1 MKRNHRIFAAAA
13 LLLAAIMAFAGCA
26 TLKLAANVGDRVIT
40 VQQLEN
46 GYKNSYNYASFYGQ
60 DTSTEEGRLAF
71 LNFILDSMIQ
81 NELLAYKAEQAGV
94 TLTDEERAEAEKA
107 AKASYDAFYQEY
119 VDYAKQSGTSDVHA
133 YANKMLAEALA
144 QNDMTVS
151 RIKAEYLQDQID
163 SRMIAKHKE
172 QLLNGVA
179 PTADELKAMYDEE
192 LSAQQKAIEED
203 PASYFT
209 YELYHNYG
217 YGYMPLVVPE
227 GLIRVRQILVEDEET
242 ANEVMKK
249 LEEGKDFEVVL
260 AEYNTDPGMKNEQYA
275 DGYLVGKGASYI
287 DGFLN
292 AALALT
298 EDGELSPIVKSDSGY
313 HIIKRIRAE
322 EARVIPYEEVQ
333 ESFDKLATSN
343 FISKYYNDIVT
354 GWMESDDVVR
364 HEDTYAS
371 LAK

>member
-13 LLLAAIMAFAGCA
+13 LLLAAILAFAGCA
-26 TLKLAANVGDRVIT
+26 SLIAANVGDRVIT

-46 GYKNSYNYASFYGQ
+46 GYKNSYNYASLYGQ

-71 LNFILDSMIQ
+71 LNFMLDSMIQ

-119 VDYAKQSGTSDVHA
+119 VDYAKQSGTSDVQA

-144 QNDMTVS
+144 QNGMTVS
-151 RIKAEYLQDQID
+151 KIKAEYLQDQID

-172 QLLNGVA
+172 QLLDGVA

-192 LSAQQKAIEED
+192 LAAQQKAIEED

-249 LEEGKDFEVVL
+249 LKEGKDFEVVL

-287 DGFLN
+287 DEFLN